1 MRAFL
6 KVKMERSIF
15 DESPLTSRDF
25 IEWLEKADP
34 DLVFDAR
41 RPQGCLLA
49 LFLKAQ
55 IGERFFTT
63 QQTSAVID
71 RHEHSYGSTWAAQV
85 AGFELQLATSSSRVG
100 RAPSA
105 ADIVL
110 VRVGDIRNRLLD
122 LLSEFG

>member
-1 MRAFL
+1 
-6 KVKMERSIF
+6 MEKSIF
-15 DESPLTSRDF
+15 DESPVTSRDF

-55 IGERFFTT
+55 FGERFFTA
-63 QQTSAVID
+63 QQTYAVID
-71 RHEHSYGSTWAAQV
+71 SVDHPYGSTWAAQV
-85 AGFELQLATSSSRVG
+85 AEFELQLANGHARVG
-100 RAPSA
+100 CAPSA

-110 VRVGDIRNRLLD
+110 VRVGHIRSRLLA

>member
-25 IEWLEKADP
+25 IDWLKKTDP
-34 DLVFDAR
+34 GLVFDAR

-55 IGERFFTT
+55 IGERFFTA
-63 QQTSAVID
+63 QQTYAVID
-71 RHEHSYGSTWAAQV
+71 RNNHLYGPTWAAQV
-85 AGFELQLATSSSRVG
+85 AGFELQLANGSSRVS

-110 VRVGDIRNRLLD
+110 VRVGDIRNRLLV

>member
-1 MRAFL
+1 
-6 KVKMERSIF
+6 MEKSIF

-25 IEWLEKADP
+25 IKWLEKADP

-55 IGERFFTT
+55 FGERFFTA
-63 QQTSAVID
+63 QQTYAVID
-71 RHEHSYGSTWAAQV
+71 RRDHAYGSTWAAQV
-85 AGFELQLATSSSRVG
+85 AEFELLAANGHARVG
-100 RAPSA
+100 RAPSV
-105 ADIVL
+105 ADRVL
-110 VRVGDIRNRLLD
+110 VRVGDIRNRLIV